1 MNETFEPGDYY
12 VGDLCYVLR
21 NEWDEVCSLTI
32 KEHSCLDG
40 VFTLANG
47 TKFATYGTAYGDG
60 VYIDQKGHKYP
71 VDAGLIGC
79 VAVKDLDAN
88 ILKDNIRLGNI
99 IKFDK
104 PFTTNEDQGVIVIGN
119 LSIDT
124 N

>member
-21 NEWDEVCSLTI
+21 DEWDEVCSLTI
-32 KEHSCLDG
+32 NGHKCLDG
-40 VFTLANG
+40 TFTLANG

-60 VYIDQKGHKYP
+60 VYVDQKGHKYP

-88 ILKDNIRLGNI
+88 ILKNNIHLGNI

-104 PFTTNEDQGVIVIGN
+104 PFTTSEDQGVIVIGN

>member
-79 VAVKDLDAN
+79 VAVKDLDDN

-104 PFTTNEDQGVIVIGN
+104 PFTTNEDQGVILIGN

>member
-1 MNETFEPGDYY
+1 MNEFEPGDYY

-21 NEWDEVCSLTI
+21 DEWDEVCSLTI
-32 KEHSCLDG
+32 DEHKCLEG
-40 VFTLANG
+40 VFKLANG

-60 VYIDQKGHKYP
+60 VYVDQKNRKYP

-79 VAVKDLDAN
+79 VAVKDLDAKILVEN
-88 ILKDNIRLGNI
+88 ITLGNV

-104 PFTTNEDQGVIVIGN
+104 PFDTYSSEGVIVIGN
-119 LSIDT
+119 IQIDT

>member
-88 ILKDNIRLGNI
+88 ILTDNIRLGNI

-104 PFTTNEDQGVIVIGN
+104 PFTTNEDQGVLVIGN

>member
-21 NEWDEVCSLTI
+21 DEWDEVCNL
-32 KEHSCLDG
+32 LDAGDG
-40 VFTLANG
+40 VFKLSTG
-47 TKFATYGTAYGDG
+47 TKIASYGTAYGDG
-60 VYIDQKGHKYP
+60 VYVDQKGHKYP

-88 ILKDNIRLGNI
+88 ILKNNIHLGNI

-104 PFTTNEDQGVIVIGN
+104 PFTTSEDQGVIVIGN

>member
-32 KEHSCLDG
+32 DEHKCLEG

-60 VYIDQKGHKYP
+60 VYVDQKGHKYP

-88 ILKDNIRLGNI
+88 ILKNNIHLGNI

-104 PFTTNEDQGVIVIGN
+104 PFTTSEDQGVIVIGN

>member
-60 VYIDQKGHKYP
+60 VYVDQKGHKYP

-88 ILKDNIRLGNI
+88 ILKNNIHLGNI

-104 PFTTNEDQGVIVIGN
+104 PFTTSEDQGVIVIGN

>member
-104 PFTTNEDQGVIVIGN
+104 PFTTSEDQGVIVIGN

>member
-88 ILKDNIRLGNI
+88 ILKNNIHLGNI

>member
-32 KEHSCLDG
+32 KEHSCLDC

-88 ILKDNIRLGNI
+88 ILKDNIHLGNI

-104 PFTTNEDQGVIVIGN
+104 IFTTNEDQGVIVIGN

>member
-88 ILKDNIRLGNI
+88 ILKNNIHLGNI

-104 PFTTNEDQGVIVIGN
+104 PFTTSEDQGVIVIGN

>member
-60 VYIDQKGHKYP
+60 VYVDQKGHKYP
-71 VDAGLIGC
+71 FDAGLIGC

>member
-60 VYIDQKGHKYP
+60 VYVDQKGHKYP